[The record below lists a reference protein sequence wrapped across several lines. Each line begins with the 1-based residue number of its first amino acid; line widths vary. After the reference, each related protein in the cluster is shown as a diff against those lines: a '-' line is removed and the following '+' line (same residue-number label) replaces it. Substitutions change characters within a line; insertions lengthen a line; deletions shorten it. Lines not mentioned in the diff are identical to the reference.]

1 MNKTLNKTELNEWS
15 KQKASSNRCLK
26 SSIWVVSFLISH
38 LRSIFRTSF
47 IIIFYC
53 FRFNCDTDS
62 WTHFCQARFEP
73 LNQLIDSVEIKVHF
87 WRIDI
92 VPRAQRC
99 EVRWFWIRLWPKNIS
114 KRIWFHIRLRSYFIF
129 AVNDFLFYFTD
140 SLSLFCWTNVT
151 PLGIWAQVK
160 FRFLNASRFLNF
172 IKDFLYKSQSQV
184 K

>member
-1 MNKTLNKTELNEWS
+1 MNKTLNKTKFNEWS

-26 SSIWVVSFLISH
+26 SSIWVVSFVISH

-73 LNQLIDSVEIKVHF
+73 SDQLIDSLEIKVHF

-92 VPRAQRC
+92 VPRAQRQRC

-114 KRIWFHIRLRSYFIF
+114 KRILFHIRLRSYFIF

-160 FRFLNASRFLNF
+160 FRFLNASIIF
-172 IKDFLYKSQSQV
+172 
-184 K
+184 